1 MQKGEPQDVI
11 VDLKKNLKRKARPK
25 KLDVPKVKKSK
36 PINKKRPREETP
48 LVKNKIATRK
58 KKQTRLDDDK

>member
-1 MQKGEPQDVI
+1 M
-11 VDLKKNLKRKARPK
+11 KKNLKRKARPK
-25 KLDVPKVKKSK
+25 KVDVPKVKKSK
-36 PINKKRPREETP
+36 PANKKRAREETP